1 MSFSQKQHIRPF
13 TFGNDVLKILGK
25 FEMVVIG
32 LLITMMVFIILV
44 STIRL
49 GWTMSQELIKSH
61 TLLLDS
67 QQLFKLF
74 GFILMIILG
83 LEILDSIKAYITEDQ
98 IHVEVVFTIA
108 LISIAKTI
116 ITTDLKTLPPLT
128 LVGLASVIISLAL
141 GYFFIKKIHQTYR
154 LSALAR
160 DDKQALHSTSSKEM
174 FTTDY

>member
-1 MSFSQKQHIRPF
+1 M
-13 TFGNDVLKILGK
+13 LKILGK

-49 GWTMSQELIKSH
+49 GWTLSQELIKSH

-98 IHVEVVFTIA
+98 IHV
-108 LISIAKTI
+108 
-116 ITTDLKTLPPLT
+116 
-128 LVGLASVIISLAL
+128 
-141 GYFFIKKIHQTYR
+141 
-154 LSALAR
+154 
-160 DDKQALHSTSSKEM
+160 
-174 FTTDY
+174 

>member
-1 MSFSQKQHIRPF
+1 M
-13 TFGNDVLKILGK
+13 LKILGK

-32 LLITMMVFIILV
+32 LLITMMVFIILI

-49 GWTMSQELIKSH
+49 GWTLVEELLKSH
-61 TLLLDS
+61 TMLLDS
-67 QQLFKLF
+67 QQLFRLF
-74 GFILMIILG
+74 GFILMILLG
-83 LEILDSIKAYITEDQ
+83 LEILDSVKAYITEDQ

-116 ITTDLKTLPPLT
+116 ITTDLTSLPPLT

-154 LSALAR
+154 LAAL
-160 DDKQALHSTSSKEM
+160 SKEEKQVSQEQ
-174 FTTDY
+174 

>member
-1 MSFSQKQHIRPF
+1 M
-13 TFGNDVLKILGK
+13 LKILGK

-32 LLITMMVFIILV
+32 LLITMMVFIILI

-49 GWTMSQELIKSH
+49 GWTLVEELLKSQ
-61 TLLLDS
+61 TMLLDS
-67 QQLFKLF
+67 PQLFRLF
-74 GFILMIILG
+74 GFILMILLG

-116 ITTDLKTLPPLT
+116 ITTDLTSLPPLT
-128 LVGLASVIISLAL
+128 VVGFASVIISLAL

-154 LSALAR
+154 LAAL
-160 DDKQALHSTSSKEM
+160 SKEEKQVSQEQ
-174 FTTDY
+174 